1 MRQNTKQKDLASL
14 GTFLFYPSLN
24 RNEEAVRQCR
34 PVSNENKLKW
44 TAGRNINSYRPAR
57 AFRSAWR
64 IVSSRRFGRK
74 KRPRQTEEMN
84 WKESTCCFLFVRF
97 HVDRELRGNEKD
109 DGRQKNNKSTSFFG
123 DTVTMAFLFLGCQ
136 LESMENHVLDRL
148 DRIHPVAPFVRQPNN
163 QILINNSF

>member
-57 AFRSAWR
+57 AFQPAWR

-109 DGRQKNNKSTSFFG
+109 DGRQKNNKSTSFSATCHF
-123 DTVTMAFLFLGCQ
+123 MATLWQWPSSFWVANLKVWKITFLIDLIGYTQ
-136 LESMENHVLDRL
+136 WHRL
-148 DRIHPVAPFVRQPNN
+148 FDNRTIKF
-163 QILINNSF
+163 